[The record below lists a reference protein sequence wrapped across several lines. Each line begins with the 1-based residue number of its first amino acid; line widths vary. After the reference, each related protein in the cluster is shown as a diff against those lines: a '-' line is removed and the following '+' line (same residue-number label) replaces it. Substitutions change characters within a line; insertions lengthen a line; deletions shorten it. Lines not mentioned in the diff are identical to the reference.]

1 MVAKIVKGK
10 GLKGVVNYVLDK
22 AKQTELIVASGARF
36 KSRESSIRSFI
47 APTALN
53 PKVAKPVGHISLDFA
68 AQDKDKLTNARM
80 VQIARENLEKMGIT
94 NTQFII
100 DRHHDKQHPHIH
112 IVFNRINNEGQNKF
126 RPKRLLSQ

>member
-22 AKQTELIVASGARF
+22 AKQTELIVASGVRF
-36 KSRESSIRSFI
+36 KSRVSIIHSFI
-47 APTALN
+47 AQTALN
-53 PKVAKPVGHISLDFA
+53 PEVTKLFGHISLDFS
-68 AQDKDKLTNARM
+68 AQDKDKLTNVRM
-80 VQIARENLEKMGIT
+80 VQIARENLEKIGIT